1 MSLFFLQHYE
11 WLKAFHIIFMVAW
24 FAGIFYLPRLFV
36 YYAESTNPEVH
47 AQLLIMQ
54 RRLLYFITPFAVL
67 TLVFGTLMALAMA
80 SVTAIPM
87 WLHIKFALVS
97 LLYIYHGYCFYLLKV
112 FTQGQNQRSGKWFR
126 VFNEVPVFMLFAVVL
141 LAVIKPW

>member
-1 MSLFFLQHYE
+1 MSLLFLQHYE

-36 YYAESTNPEVH
+36 YHAESTNSEVC
-47 AQLLIMQ
+47 AQLLVMQ

-67 TLVFGTLMALAMA
+67 TLVFGALMAFAMA
-80 SVTAIPM
+80 SVTAIPV
-87 WLHIKFALVS
+87 WLYIKFALVS
-97 LLYIYHGYCFYLLKV
+97 LLYIYHGYCFYLLRV
-112 FTQGQNQRSGKWFR
+112 FAQGQNQRSGKWFR
-126 VFNEVPVFMLFAVVL
+126 VFNEVPVLMLFGVVL